1 MGTFIFRYGN
11 RPGTSALMPIQDLKY
26 HNLTEKVV
34 GCAMKVHRYFGPGFP
49 EIVYQRA
56 LMIEFEKIGLS
67 YKQEVEKD
75 IIYDGKLIYK
85 RRLDL
90 VVENTVLLEL
100 KAIREVDNG
109 DYNQIINYLR
119 VFKMEVGLLF
129 NFSVPSLQFKGLSIQ
144 TLINRQNHFI
154 ILYNQ

>member
-1 MGTFIFRYGN
+1 
-11 RPGTSALMPIQDLKY
+11 MPVQDLKY
-26 HNLTEKVV
+26 HELTEKII
-34 GCAMKVHRYFGPGFP
+34 GCAMKVHRHFGPGFP
-49 EIVYQRA
+49 EIVYKRA
-56 LMIEFEKIGLS
+56 LMIEFEKIDML

-90 VVENTVLLEL
+90 IVENIVLLEL
-100 KAIREVDNG
+100 KAIREIDNG

-129 NFSVPSLQFKGLSIQ
+129 NFGVPSLQFKRF
-144 TLINRQNHFI
+144 INSNI
-154 ILYNQ
+154 N

>member
-1 MGTFIFRYGN
+1 
-11 RPGTSALMPIQDLKY
+11 MPIQDLKY

-154 ILYNQ
+154 ILYNP